1 MLSILG
7 ICTSSEERE
16 RRQRSIQIDREI
28 ELASQRNRQECKLLL
43 LGSGESG
50 KSTIVKQMKIIHQKG
65 YSKDE
70 LRAWRSIVHKN
81 LVDSAKDLVTSARK
95 LNTEFSDPRNE
106 EIVQD
111 YVLPIEIPP
120 DEGLP
125 ADLITAIQTIWQDD
139 STPEILQQGSSQ
151 FYIMDSASYFLNH
164 AKRVSQP
171 DYIPT
176 VDDVLQARLKTTGIT
191 ETWFLMGKL
200 NVHMFDVGGQRSE
213 RKKWIHCF
221 ESVTSIIFC
230 VALSEYDQ
238 VLQEESKQNR
248 MMESLVLFESVVNS
262 RWFLRTSVILFL
274 NKIDLFVSKINRV
287 PLERYFPDYTGGND
301 PSKGAK
307 YLLWRFNQTNRM
319 NLKIYPHLTQATS
332 TSNVSIH
339 FSAIAETILKNSLQD
354 SGIM

>member
-7 ICTSSEERE
+7 ICASSEERE
-16 RRQRSIQIDREI
+16 RRQKSIQIDREI
-28 ELASQRNRQECKLLL
+28 ELASQRNQQECKLLL

-65 YSKDE
+65 YSRDE
-70 LRAWRSIVHKN
+70 LKAWRSIVHKN

-95 LNTEFSDPRNE
+95 LKRKFTQPKNE
-106 EIVQD
+106 EISIRIVED

-120 DEGLP
+120 GEGLP
-125 ADLITAIQTIWQDD
+125 SDLILAIQSIWQDE
-139 STPEILQQGSSQ
+139 STMDILEQGSSQ

-191 ETWFLMGKL
+191 ETWFLMGKI

-238 VLQEESKQNR
+238 VLQEETKQNR

-262 RWFLRTSVILFL
+262 RWFLRTSIILFL
-274 NKIDLFVSKINRV
+274 NKIDLFVSKMNRV

-301 PSKGAK
+301 PSKGTK

-332 TSNVSIH
+332 TSNVTIG
-339 FSAIAETILKNSLQD
+339 ATILKNALQD

>member
-1 MLSILG
+1 
-7 ICTSSEERE
+7 
-16 RRQRSIQIDREI
+16 
-28 ELASQRNRQECKLLL
+28 
-43 LGSGESG
+43 
-50 KSTIVKQMKIIHQKG
+50 MKIIHQKG
-65 YSKDE
+65 YSRDE
-70 LRAWRSIVHKN
+70 LKAWKTIVHKN
-81 LVDSAKDLVTSARK
+81 LVDSAKDLVISSRK
-95 LNTEFSDPRNE
+95 LNKRFSSPSIE
-106 EIVQD
+106 EVSVKIIQD
-111 YVLPIEIPP
+111 YVLPIEMAP

-125 ADLITAIQTIWQDD
+125 SELVMAITKVYNDEN
-139 STPEILQQGSSQ
+139 TPEILEQGSSQ
-151 FYIMDSASYFLNH
+151 FYIMDSASYFMAN
-164 AKRVSQP
+164 AQRVSESE
-171 DYIPT
+171 YIPT

-274 NKIDLFVSKINRV
+274 NKIDLFVTKMARV
-287 PLERYFPDYTGGND
+287 PLERYFPDYSGGND
-301 PSKGAK
+301 ASKGAK

-319 NLKIYPHLTQATS
+319 KLKIYPQ
-332 TSNVSIH
+332 
-339 FSAIAETILKNSLQD
+339 
-354 SGIM
+354 